1 MKIRLS
7 DGMIRFRLDRDQVA
21 TLSGGSPVRNPL
33 PANDMGLVFQ
43 LHPVAGERPTADLV
57 DGIRIGL
64 PAAWL
69 TDWPASDVVGFDFD
83 VTPSV
88 RVVVEKDFPCA
99 HSDAK
104 PAPPIRMS

>member
-7 DGMIRFRLDRDQVA
+7 DRMIRFRLDRDQVA
-21 TLSGGSPVRNPL
+21 ALSDGSPVRNVL
-33 PANDMGLVFQ
+33 PAKEMGLVFQ
-43 LHPVAGERPTADLV
+43 LHAVTGEYPTADLV
-57 DGIRIGL
+57 DGFRIGL

-69 TDWPASDVVGFDFD
+69 TGWPASDVVGFDFD
-83 VTPSV
+83 VPMGV